1 MGSVTPYSLGRM
13 EMASALAAAGALA
26 LIISIV
32 MMPLVILIAHRRRWF
47 DIPNERKIHTDP
59 IPRLGGI
66 GLFLGL
72 LISSVTVPIVLPALF
87 PDSWPVGYSFRYVPV
102 FFAFCIIHALGLVD
116 DFHNL
121 RADLKFSLQIA
132 AAVLVTTGGFT
143 ISVIRI
149 SGVPEISLGI
159 FAYPITALW
168 IVTISNAINL
178 VDGID
183 GLAGGIT
190 GISALSLG
198 VMSLLLG
205 HAMPALI
212 AFALLGAVLG
222 FLAFNLPPARIFMGD
237 SGSLLLGFVLAVIP
251 LMGGTRST
259 SIFDIFGPATILL
272 IPIID
277 TIAAIARRVKAG
289 RPIYKPDKDH
299 IHHKL
304 MALGLKETSILL
316 ILYGWCV
323 YAGAGAV
330 VSLFLRRGPAAV
342 LLAAVWATAAIA
354 YAVLHSMNQRRKSI
368 PARRGSR

>member
-1 MGSVTPYSLGRM
+1 M
-13 EMASALAAAGALA
+13 ETASALAAAGALA

-32 MMPLVILIAHRRRWF
+32 MMPLVILVAHQRRWF

-66 GLFLGL
+66 GLFFGL
-72 LISSVTVPIVLPALF
+72 VISSVAVPLILPALF
-87 PDSWPVGYSFRYVPV
+87 PDSWPVSYSVRYVPV
-102 FFAFCIIHALGLVD
+102 FSAFCLIFVLGLVD

-121 RADLKFSLQIA
+121 RAELKFSLQIA
-132 AAVLVTTGGFT
+132 AAVLITVGGFT

-149 SGVPEISLGI
+149 PGLPELSLGI

-190 GISALSLG
+190 GFSALSLG
-198 VMSLLLG
+198 VMCLLQG
-205 HAMPALI
+205 QVMPALV
-212 AFALLGAVLG
+212 AFSLLGAVLG

-251 LMGGTRST
+251 LMGGAGST
-259 SIFDIFGPATILL
+259 SIVDLFAPATVLL

-277 TIAAIARRVKAG
+277 TIAAIARRMRAR
-289 RPIYKPDKDH
+289 RPIYKPDRDH

-304 MALGLKETSILL
+304 LALGLNETAILL
-316 ILYGWCV
+316 ILYGWCA
-323 YAGAGAV
+323 YAGIAAV
-330 VSLFLRRGPAAV
+330 VSLFLRRGQAAL
-342 LLAAVWATAAIA
+342 LLAAVWATASLA
-354 YAVLHSMNQRRKSI
+354 YAVLHSMNQKRKSLSASI
-368 PARRGSR
+368 ESR

>member
-1 MGSVTPYSLGRM
+1 M
-13 EMASALAAAGALA
+13 ETASALAAAGALA

-32 MMPLVILIAHRRRWF
+32 MMPLVILVAHRRRWF

-66 GLFLGL
+66 GLFAGL
-72 LISSVTVPIVLPALF
+72 VISSVAVPLILPVVF
-87 PDSWPVGYSFRYVPV
+87 PDAWPMAYSLRYLPV
-102 FFAFCIIHALGLVD
+102 LIAFCLIHALGLVD

-121 RADLKFSLQIA
+121 RALLKFSLQIA
-132 AAVLVTTGGFT
+132 AAVLVTVGGFT

-149 SGVPEISLGI
+149 PGLPELSLGV

-190 GISALSLG
+190 GFSALSLG
-198 VMSLLLG
+198 VMCLLQG
-205 HAMPALI
+205 QVMPALI
-212 AFALLGAVLG
+212 AFSLLGAVLG

-251 LMGGTRST
+251 LMVAPGAT
-259 SIFDIFGPATILL
+259 SIVDLVAPATVLL
-272 IPIID
+272 IPILD
-277 TIAAIARRVKAG
+277 TVAAIARRVRAK
-289 RPIYKPDKDH
+289 RPIYSPDREH

-304 MALGLKETSILL
+304 LALGLKETTILL

-323 YAGAGAV
+323 YLGVAAA
-330 VSLFLRRGPAAV
+330 VSLFLHRGQAAMLLAFVWVTAV
-342 LLAAVWATAAIA
+342 LA
-354 YAVLHSMNQRRKSI
+354 YGVLHSMNQKRKSVS
-368 PARRGSR
+368 ARLESR